1 MGRDEFY
8 HTVEQ
13 RAELADRE
21 DAADA
26 TRAVVRTLGEQ
37 LETDDAQ
44 RLHGELP
51 EEIGDE
57 LTEGSDDERLSGEEF
72 RQRIEKRAARVDT
85 GDAETVAVTV
95 VSALTEHIDET
106 ERERLL
112 DRLETFGYDDLL
124 EDLGA
129 VEAG

>member
-1 MGRDEFY
+1 MERDEF
-8 HTVEQ
+8 HQTVEQ
-13 RAELADRE
+13 RADLADRE
-21 DAADA
+21 DAVDA

-51 EEIGDE
+51 EEIGGE

-72 RQRIEKRAARVDT
+72 NHRIEKRATRADT
-85 GDAETVAVTV
+85 GDAETVAVAV
-95 VSALTEHIDET
+95 VSAILEHVDET

-112 DRLETFGYDDLL
+112 DHLETFGYDDLL
-124 EDLGA
+124 EDI
-129 VEAG
+129 ETIDAG

>member
-1 MGRDEFY
+1 MERDEFY
-8 HTVEQ
+8 QTVEQ

-21 DAADA
+21 DAVDA

-51 EEIGDE
+51 EGIGDE

-72 RQRIEKRAARVDT
+72 NQRIEKRATRVDT
-85 GDAETVAVTV
+85 GDAETVAVAV
-95 VSALTEHIDET
+95 VTTLLEHVDET

-112 DRLETFGYDDLL
+112 ERLEAFGYDELL
-124 EDLGA
+124 EDI
-129 VEAG
+129 EAIDAG